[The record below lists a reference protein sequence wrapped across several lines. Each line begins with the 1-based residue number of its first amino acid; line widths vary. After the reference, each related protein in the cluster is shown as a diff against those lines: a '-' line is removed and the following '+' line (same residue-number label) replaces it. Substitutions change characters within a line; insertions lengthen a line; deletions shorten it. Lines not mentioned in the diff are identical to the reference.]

1 MYDQVL
7 STLSD
12 RDRRLCSLV
21 NQTQRDP
28 SLQKCP
34 RVSGSL
40 ETAFICGGDRRT
52 DFCLTFALFAP
63 RGRPYA
69 ERLRAPFWLLG
80 LRGGAHPRP
89 LRGLAGPQR
98 PRGSRQTAEAQAGPL
113 LAVILA
119 GRQRRRTSCRGV
131 LGTTGQSVSDALAG
145 LPLCPQHHRVVLCAE
160 S

>member
-1 MYDQVL
+1 M
-7 STLSD
+7 
-12 RDRRLCSLV
+12 
-21 NQTQRDP
+21 NQTQLLQRDP
-28 SLQKCP
+28 SLQERP

-40 ETAFICGGDRRT
+40 ETAFIRGYDTKT

-80 LRGGAHPRP
+80 LRGGADPRP
-89 LRGLAGPQR
+89 LRDLAGPQC

-113 LAVILA
+113 LAVILS
-119 GRQRRRTSCRGV
+119 GHQRRRTSCRGV
-131 LGTTGQSVSDALAG
+131 LGTTGQSLPDALAG

-160 S
+160 SRRGHRLQQRVFGVLLC